1 MRKFKGTPGPW
12 KIKMS
17 HSEVESATG
26 SKNGMFHSL
35 SGHLCNSDGS
45 AIAHVMGVKFTTGK
59 NGWVPYEEAEYN
71 GALISAAP
79 DLLQA
84 LQNALDYNP
93 DNAPDCDRGAWVLEA
108 RISISKAL
116 NVEP

>member
-1 MRKFKGTPGPW
+1 MSEFKGTPGPW
-12 KIKMS
+12 KIKMA

-45 AIAHVMGVKFTTGK
+45 SIAHVMGVKFTTGK
-59 NGWVPYEEAEYN
+59 NGWVPYDEAEYN

-79 DLLQA
+79 DLLKV
-84 LQNALDYNP
+84 LQNSLPWLDRIESESVYI
-93 DNAPDCDRGAWVLEA
+93 EA
-108 RISISKAL
+108 KAAIEKAL
-116 NVEP
+116 NIKP